1 MRFPENAILR
11 LEKTDAI
18 IRCYVLNVIQFV
30 LLRTNYRKMVLQMNE
45 NMASAYDLPNEDGLA
60 YVLWSWAV
68 PDGETSVYP

>member
-1 MRFPENAILR
+1 MHRRCGIAIR
-11 LEKTDAI
+11 LSAWDVCTRRRIK
-18 IRCYVLNVIQFV
+18 NVIQFV

-45 NMASAYDLPNEDGLA
+45 NMARAYDLPNEDGLA